1 MNDNIVIISH
11 AAIGIIVFVWMIK
24 QYSWKG
30 KGKVLKGEDRKIE
43 LKKHELFGFYI
54 FPATVLVVML
64 AIVGNVVRRGDAE
77 LISSIIPSSLHGA
90 AGLIGTG
97 LLLITWNLGRKT
109 KMRRENGEKWSESK
123 LKHGRA
129 ADLIIIIGSV
139 HVFLGF
145 LELLKI
151 L

>member
-1 MNDNIVIISH
+1 MNDNLVIILH
-11 AAIGIIVFVWMIK
+11 ALTGIIVFLWMLN

-30 KGKVLKGEDRKIE
+30 KSKVLKGNERKKKLE
-43 LKKHELFGFYI
+43 KHELFGFYI
-54 FPATVLVVML
+54 FPATLFVMIL
-64 AIVGNVVRRGDAE
+64 AIIGNIIRKNEEDLFSE
-77 LISSIIPSSLHGA
+77 IIPSSLHGA
-90 AGLIGTG
+90 TGLIGTG

-109 KMRRENGEKWSESK
+109 KLRRESGEKWSESK
-123 LKHGRA
+123 RKHGRA
-129 ADLIIIIGSV
+129 ADMIIIVGSI

>member
-11 AAIGIIVFVWMIK
+11 AAIGIVVFIWMIK
-24 QYSWKG
+24 QYNWKG
-30 KGKVLKGEDRKIE
+30 RGKILEGEARKTE
-43 LKKHELFGFYI
+43 LERHELFGFYI
-54 FPATVLVVML
+54 FPATLLVVIL
-64 AIVGNVVRRGDAE
+64 AIIGNVVRRGDAKI
-77 LISSIIPSSLHGA
+77 ISSVIPSSLHGA
-90 AGLIGTG
+90 TGLIGTG

-109 KMRRENGEKWSESK
+109 KLKRESGEKWSESK
-123 LKHGRA
+123 RKHGRA
-129 ADLIIIIGSV
+129 ADIIIIVGSI